1 MIRRISMASTPMAW
15 ARRLVLLALLALLPA
30 PPAGAQ
36 AQPDPPLVDS
46 FRPWH
51 DAGGKLLTKSR
62 FAYLEADRVALWPE
76 TGQMLLIPQAQFSAE
91 DRQWIA
97 AHPVKVL
104 RGKVI
109 FVADGDTVGL
119 LDAQKKQHRIRLEG
133 IDAPESN
140 QAFGTQSR
148 QVLNDLIYGQEVV
161 VAYEKTDQYGRILG
175 HIYWNDRW
183 LNRDQLAR
191 GMAWHYRHFSGDAYL
206 AQLQKKAAAE
216 KIGLWIDGSPMPPWR
231 YRLTEKRRRESQ
243 AGKVP
248 AVPMHPTGYWLN
260 TSSGVRHNQ
269 TCEHY
274 GKTSRGKYCD
284 ADQGK
289 PCGMCGG

>member
-1 MIRRISMASTPMAW
+1 MSRSVSMDFTRTAW
-15 ARRLVLLALLALLPA
+15 AHWLILVAVLALLPA
-30 PPAGAQ
+30 PPVGAQ

-46 FRPWH
+46 FRPWN
-51 DAGGKLLTKSR
+51 DVGGKLLTKSR
-62 FAYLEADRVALWPE
+62 FAYVEADHVALWTE
-76 TGQMLLIPQAQFSAE
+76 TGQMMLIPQAQISAA
-91 DRQWIA
+91 DRQWLA

-119 LDAQKKQHRIRLEG
+119 LDAERKEHRIRLEG
-133 IDAPESN
+133 IDAPERG

-148 QVLNDLIYGQEVV
+148 QALNDLIYGQEVV
-161 VAYEKTDQYGRILG
+161 VTYEKTDQYGRILG
-175 HIYWNDRW
+175 HIYWKDRW
-183 LNRDQLAR
+183 LNRDQLAS

-206 AQLQKKAAAE
+206 AELQKKAAAE
-216 KIGLWIDGSPMPPWR
+216 KIGLWSGVTPEPPWR

-243 AGKVP
+243 ATIVP
-248 AVPMHPTGYWLN
+248 AEPMRPTGYWLN
-260 TSSGVRHNQ
+260 TSSGVRHNE